1 MADDRAAGKA
11 ARRLIEESR
20 GVLFD
25 FDGPVCRLFP
35 KGASAPLADELRGLV
50 AKYGAG
56 DVLTDEERESPD
68 PHVVLRA
75 VHRARRERA
84 VRELPAL
91 LEEHLTA
98 GEVTAAET
106 AWPTELADT
115 LVRRLTDR
123 GHRLA
128 IVTNNSAEAA
138 RRYLSRAGLL
148 DRFEMIEGRTT
159 NPALM
164 KPDPD
169 VIFRALDGLGL
180 GPTDAVMIGDSGSD
194 FQAARRAGVSFV
206 GYGRNE
212 RKIRGLRAAGASI
225 VVDSYR
231 AVLQRE

>member
-1 MADDRAAGKA
+1 MADGRWAGEGGET

-20 GVLFD
+20 GVLFE

-35 KGASAPLADELRGLV
+35 KGASAPLADELRRLI
-50 AKYGAG
+50 AEYDAI
-56 DVLTDEERESPD
+56 DVLTDEEREDPD

-75 VHRARRERA
+75 VHRARRERD
-84 VRELPAL
+84 VEDLRAL
-91 LEEHLTA
+91 LEERLTA

-106 AWPTELADT
+106 AWPTEHADT

-148 DRFEMIEGRTT
+148 DRFESIEGRTT
-159 NPALM
+159 DPGLM

-169 VIFRALDGLGL
+169 VLFRALDELGL
-180 GPTDAVMIGDSGSD
+180 APTDAVMIGDSGSD
-194 FQAARRAGVSFV
+194 
-206 GYGRNE
+206 
-212 RKIRGLRAAGASI
+212 
-225 VVDSYR
+225 
-231 AVLQRE
+231 